1 MNSICSQKPEVAGL
15 WIGETLLPLAELCIR
30 SYLSHGIP
38 FRLFTY
44 RNYENIPEGTMV
56 RMPRRSF
63 PKNWFSSTTTAAL
76 HRLQTGSAIRGLR
89 EKEGFG
95 QIWTSPVFPQTCR
108 NSFHGLQSR
117 NPG

>member
-15 WIGETLLPLAELCIR
+15 WIGETLPPLAELCIR

-56 RMPRRSF
+56 QNASEVIPRTGF
-63 PKNWFSSTTTAAL
+63 PARQRQPCTVC
-76 HRLQTGSAIRGLR
+76 RL
-89 EKEGFG
+89 
-95 QIWTSPVFPQTCR
+95 VPQYVA
-108 NSFHGLQSR
+108 
-117 NPG
+117 

>member
-15 WIGETLLPLAELCIR
+15 WIGETLPPLAELCIR

-56 RMPRRSF
+56 QNASEVIPEELVFQHDNGSLAPF
-63 PKNWFSSTTTAAL
+63 ADWFRNTWL
-76 HRLQTGSAIRGLR
+76 ERKG
-89 EKEGFG
+89 GF
-95 QIWTSPVFPQTCR
+95 WTSPVFPQTCR